1 MVMDNFI
8 DIDFIN
14 EKRIMSF
21 LRGKM
26 TPEEETKFFMD
37 VSNDPQPLVS
47 R

>member
-1 MVMDNFI
+1 MDNFI

-26 TPEEETKFFMD
+26 TPEEETKFLWMYPMTL
-37 VSNDPQPLVS
+37 N
-47 R
+47 